1 MEGKAQK
8 KRGCESSVIKQGML
22 KRMRRRR
29 VKWVQGFFGFILGFF
44 GFVFCLFVLL
54 YPFHLEFSYKSSE
67 VLISYL
73 YTLCWFTVLSL
84 NNTAPEAQ

>member
-1 MEGKAQK
+1 MGA
-8 KRGCESSVIKQGML
+8 GVFWFHFG
-22 KRMRRRR
+22 
-29 VKWVQGFFGFILGFF
+29 VFWVCF
-44 GFVFCLFVLL
+44 LFVLL